1 MYLHLALP
9 DRAQVDSLMSI
20 RGSGCVSIYLA
31 TDPAGDCRAERIE
44 LGNLM
49 TEAVT
54 QLAAADHDR
63 GEIADMQAMVDE
75 LLEDADFWAH
85 QARSLAVFVTPGSLA
100 TYQLPNRL
108 TNMVEVSDRLHL
120 KPLLRSLTFPQAAYI
135 VAISQN
141 AVRIL
146 EVLPEGD
153 PVSVE
158 VPDLPAS
165 AVDAV
170 GVPSISGRKPHGRV
184 QGGEGQKMRL
194 GQYCRAVDQA
204 LRPVL
209 VGRNIPLILAA
220 NQPLESIYRQWNTY
234 PNLVDIT
241 MAGNPDN
248 ASDGD
253 LAASAREVLDRVYA
267 DELAAL
273 NESFEQRAS
282 EGRTAT
288 DVADVAGAATYGMVD
303 TVFVDIDAVV
313 PGFLDEDSGAVTF
326 TDVNDAVAYGVVD
339 EIARRTWLTG
349 GRVLA
354 VRRQDIPGGGD
365 VAAIL
370 RWIPNF
376 AQ

>member
-1 MYLHLALP
+1 M
-9 DRAQVDSLMSI
+9 
-20 RGSGCVSIYLA
+20 
-31 TDPAGDCRAERIE
+31 
-44 LGNLM
+44 
-49 TEAVT
+49 
-54 QLAAADHDR
+54 
-63 GEIADMQAMVDE
+63 
-75 LLEDADFWAH
+75 
-85 QARSLAVFVTPGSLA
+85 
-100 TYQLPNRL
+100 
-108 TNMVEVSDRLHL
+108 
-120 KPLLRSLTFPQAAYI
+120 
-135 VAISQN
+135 
-141 AVRIL
+141 
-146 EVLPEGD
+146 
-153 PVSVE
+153 
-158 VPDLPAS
+158 
-165 AVDAV
+165 
-170 GVPSISGRKPHGRV
+170 
-184 QGGEGQKMRL
+184 
-194 GQYCRAVDQA
+194 
-204 LRPVL
+204 
-209 VGRNIPLILAA
+209 
-220 NQPLESIYRQWNTY
+220 ESIYRQWNTY

-288 DVADVAGAATYGMVD
+288 DVADVARAATYGMVD

>member
-9 DRAQVDSLMSI
+9 DRAQVDALMSI

-31 TDPAGDCRAERIE
+31 TDPAGDSRAERIE

-153 PVSVE
+153 PVPVE

-288 DVADVAGAATYGMVD
+288 DIADVARAATYGMVD